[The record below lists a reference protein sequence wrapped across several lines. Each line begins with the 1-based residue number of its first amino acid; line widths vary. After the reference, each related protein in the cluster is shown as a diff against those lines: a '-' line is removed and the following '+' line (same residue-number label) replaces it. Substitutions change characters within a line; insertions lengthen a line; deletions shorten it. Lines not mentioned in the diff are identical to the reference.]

1 MPPPTGQFT
10 RTLSFPGNKEKN
22 DHGGREQ
29 KISVFIIGLIRNTL
43 KFMAIHRLDQNNFL
57 IFKIFTFLIKRGS

>member
-1 MPPPTGQFT
+1 MEEKRAKDFC
-10 RTLSFPGNKEKN
+10 FHNKPYKK
-22 DHGGREQ
+22 H
-29 KISVFIIGLIRNTL
+29 FTL